1 MKTNHSSYLL
11 FLFGLL
17 LLVSCQNESRTVE
30 QNLWDKLP
38 VVAQKRLT
46 PQGDSLVICDFSL
59 LKDTID
65 IGLSYIASD
74 IEIVCL
80 SNDDNALI
88 TEGNMTISENY
99 IGIYS
104 SRAGEYKLFNKKG
117 DFLTNI
123 SSKGQGPGE
132 FTFSIYDSYID
143 ERSEK
148 VYLLPM
154 MSNKVLVSDL
164 NGEMRGEIP
173 LPYTVSKAK
182 MVVDSEK
189 RELVIMVLPFSN
201 ITSVIW
207 KQDFDGNI
215 IQELS
220 SKPYI
225 IEHTDYSNEI
235 NSGLNTSNLDFS
247 LFHWMPTA
255 DTLYNYSISQN
266 KLNPVFTVK
275 FPENN
280 IPRHEY
286 IELSDFY
293 LVRIIDDEFNNYP
306 IAMINKH
313 TLTGVFVRFN
323 IDVLAG
329 IKGSPWIDFNR
340 GYYVTNNY
348 SYSIKDEIEAIM
360 TSTSAIPDNML
371 ERLEL
376 IDDNINDES
385 NNIIILGKLKKTI
398 TQTEPALETNVSISI
413 AQPKKENRS
422 NHVSDKGGEKK
433 EDLIEDDRLYGFDDL
448 KEMKNTAYIEHW
460 QEYFRANNKY
470 KDWNEEDRR
479 ETIIKCIVEK
489 DGTTSD
495 VKIVTTS
502 GVDSLDMEAVRLME
516 EITGVIP
523 AINFNNQKIRSADF
537 IVRVF
542 FPPM

>member
-1 MKTNHSSYLL
+1 
-11 FLFGLL
+11 
-17 LLVSCQNESRTVE
+17 
-30 QNLWDKLP
+30 
-38 VVAQKRLT
+38 
-46 PQGDSLVICDFSL
+46 
-59 LKDTID
+59 
-65 IGLSYIASD
+65 
-74 IEIVCL
+74 
-80 SNDDNALI
+80 
-88 TEGNMTISENY
+88 
-99 IGIYS
+99 
-104 SRAGEYKLFNKKG
+104 
-117 DFLTNI
+117 
-123 SSKGQGPGE
+123 
-132 FTFSIYDSYID
+132 
-143 ERSEK
+143 
-148 VYLLPM
+148 
-154 MSNKVLVSDL
+154 
-164 NGEMRGEIP
+164 
-173 LPYTVSKAK
+173 
-182 MVVDSEK
+182 
-189 RELVIMVLPFSN
+189 
-201 ITSVIW
+201 
-207 KQDFDGNI
+207 
-215 IQELS
+215 
-220 SKPYI
+220 
-225 IEHTDYSNEI
+225 
-235 NSGLNTSNLDFS
+235 
-247 LFHWMPTA
+247 
-255 DTLYNYSISQN
+255 
-266 KLNPVFTVK
+266 
-275 FPENN
+275 
-280 IPRHEY
+280 
-286 IELSDFY
+286 
-293 LVRIIDDEFNNYP
+293 
-306 IAMINKH
+306 
-313 TLTGVFVRFN
+313 
-323 IDVLAG
+323 
-329 IKGSPWIDFNR
+329 
-340 GYYVTNNY
+340 
-348 SYSIKDEIEAIM
+348 M